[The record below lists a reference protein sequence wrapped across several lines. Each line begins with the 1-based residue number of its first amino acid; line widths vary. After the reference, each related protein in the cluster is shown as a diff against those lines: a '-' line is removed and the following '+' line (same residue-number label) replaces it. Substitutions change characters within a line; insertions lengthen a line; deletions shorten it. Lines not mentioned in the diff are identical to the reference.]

1 MTDKAAA
8 TIATLS
14 LDNKVGTYLPQ
25 RDCGLVMFF
34 FSCLGLLPFFCTWTV
49 PIETEQHVAGLEQ
62 KMKMKLP
69 KLPRKRKPI
78 STHSS
83 TTVWLWRCERVI
95 FVKIELAE
103 GGKELSTTQLTL
115 E

>member
-1 MTDKAAA
+1 
-8 TIATLS
+8 
-14 LDNKVGTYLPQ
+14 
-25 RDCGLVMFF
+25 
-34 FSCLGLLPFFCTWTV
+34 
-49 PIETEQHVAGLEQ
+49 
-62 KMKMKLP
+62 MKMKLP